1 MSYGFNSVDDIS
13 RAIMHS
19 GGMKDE
25 KGVAMCEV
33 NARLIYDEIKD
44 LKQEIILLNCKLSS
58 EKLSRAPRLWKEMK
72 EEIAKLTKFR
82 EEVIGAMKYDDDLD
96 DDDII
101 EGISGMEEDIVGEC
115 ELKEQITEL
124 QDTIENLKKDNKSIT
139 SHRDRLK
146 RAVMRQ
152 NKELK
157 TLKPSLN

>member
-1 MSYGFNSVDDIS
+1 
-13 RAIMHS
+13 
-19 GGMKDE
+19 
-25 KGVAMCEV
+25 
-33 NARLIYDEIKD
+33 
-44 LKQEIILLNCKLSS
+44 
-58 EKLSRAPRLWKEMK
+58 MK